1 MAFSLLLN
9 RGSANFLKKLS
20 YIPPEEDPNGDKL
33 IGGVWNDP
41 AADSTADSKK
51 FCKKLEKLCQ
61 ESGVRILTGT
71 QVDDFCINSENG
83 RISGIKA
90 TKKVAKLIFGQN
102 GLKTSSF

>member
-1 MAFSLLLN
+1 M
-9 RGSANFLKKLS
+9 
-20 YIPPEEDPNGDKL
+20 

-51 FCKKLEKLCQ
+51 FCKKLEKLCK
-61 ESGVRILTGT
+61 ESGVQILTGT
-71 QVDDFCINSENG
+71 QVDEFCINSENG

-90 TKKVAKLIFGQN
+90 TKEVAKLIFGQS